1 MQLIKK
7 EKKPAPAQVPVSRES
22 EPSPAAPKGVDA
34 ARALAR
40 GAKTRKLLWATLCI
54 SFAFNLFFP
63 LWDRWM
69 DAQKTAFTIL
79 DLASGSLVISPL
91 VEPASSK
98 ELIETMA
105 SWATRAL
112 VDRNPAG
119 FDDEATLHIV
129 FLKAAYDKAQKEWGG
144 VKEQFVQKSLR
155 QHVEIS
161 LIQAQALGQG
171 LILVHVEG
179 QAIITG
185 VVNGD
190 AIQEVQPVAINFK
203 MARNPDLGRNKRYP
217 LAVVDYAYVEKQA
230 NK

>member
-1 MQLIKK
+1 MQVTK
-7 EKKPAPAQVPVSRES
+7 EEKKKPAVAPVSEES
-22 EPSPAAPKGVDA
+22 KRNVTDGGRDA
-34 ARALAR
+34 ARAVAR
-40 GAKTRKLLWATLCI
+40 GAKTRKLLWMALCA
-54 SFAFNLFFP
+54 SLTFNLLFP
-63 LWDRWM
+63 VWDRWM

-79 DLASGSLVISPL
+79 DLASGSLVISPV
-91 VEPASSK
+91 VEPTSSK

-112 VDRNPAG
+112 LDRNPAG
-119 FDDEATLHIV
+119 FDDEMTLHIV
-129 FLKAAYDKAQKEWGG
+129 FLKSAYEKAQKEWGG

-161 LIQAQALGQG
+161 LIQAQATGQG
-171 LILVHVEG
+171 MILVHVEG

-185 VVNGD
+185 VLNGD
-190 AIQEVQPVAINFK
+190 AIQEVQPIAINFK

-217 LAVVDYAYVEKQA
+217 LAVVDYAYVEKEG